1 MENMKK
7 AMVMVTPGDHHQPAL
22 IRAFELARKFSLEL
36 LLVEVIFDKAYE
48 VDSLFDDLFKEQYR
62 QSLIKNSQRKL
73 SEMVAGF
80 AKNTIVAEHRVIW
93 NADTVAA
100 INALVASEQIEL
112 VIKST
117 SPHHKF
123 KDLVFTPTDWN
134 LLRHCPVPVLMVKQK
149 DWLERGIILVAI
161 DASSADASHQSL
173 NQNLLRHASYLAKSL
188 HRELHVV
195 HVYPFPVLEVPVEFS
210 AINFDEVQKDTELM
224 HRSKAEELLKL
235 FHIPLQNLHL
245 IPGVADEAIV
255 ETAKTL
261 DTHLLIMGTIGRSG
275 IKAAILGNTAE
286 HTVDRV
292 GCDVLTFKP
301 AQYVEFLL
309 QS

>member
-7 AMVMVTPGDHHQPAL
+7 AMVIVSSGSDHQPAL
-22 IRAFELARKFSLEL
+22 IRAVEFAQKFSLEL
-36 LLVEVIFDKAYE
+36 LVVEVIYDMAYE

-62 QSLIKNSQRKL
+62 DGLIKNSERKL
-73 SEMVAGF
+73 SDIVAGF
-80 AKNTIVAEHRVIW
+80 AKKNIAAKYKVVW
-93 NADTVAA
+93 NADTVKA
-100 INALVASEQIEL
+100 INILVASEQTEI

-117 SPHHKF
+117 SPHHKY

-134 LLRHCPVPVLMVKQK
+134 LLRHCPVPVLMVKEK

-161 DASSADASHQSL
+161 DASSADPSHQTL

-188 HRELHVV
+188 GRELHVV

-210 AINFDEVQKDTELM
+210 AINFDEVQKNTELM
-224 HRSKAEELLKL
+224 HRRKAEELLKL
-235 FHIPLQNLHL
+235 YNIPLANLHL
-245 IPGVADEAIV
+245 IAGIADEAIV
-255 ETAKTL
+255 ETAESL
-261 DTHLLIMGTIGRSG
+261 DAHLLVMGTVGRSG

-301 AQYVEFLL
+301 AQYIEFLL
-309 QS
+309 QK